1 MPFQV
6 DLVGIFFIVFGALTT
21 VIGASMLALGVG
33 AFAVMASAVKTGG
46 GGQFAAGLTLALFT
60 VLAIMTIIWGIAHMV
75 VGLPL
80 RRRVH
85 WSRLAALMLGSVD
98 LLLLPYG
105 TALGCCALVTLLRED
120 AKRLFE
126 PHGVTLDS

>member
-1 MPFQV
+1 MAFHV
-6 DLVGIFFIVFGALTT
+6 DLVGILFVVWGALTA
-21 VIGASMLALGVG
+21 VIGASMLALSIG
-33 AFAVMASAVKTGG
+33 AFALIASAGRAG
-46 GGQFAAGLTLALFT
+46 SGGQFAAGLTAAVFTTLA
-60 VLAIMTIIWGIAHMV
+60 VMAIIWGAAHIA

-80 RRRVH
+80 RRRAH

-105 TALGCCALVTLLRED
+105 TALGCYALVTLLRGD

-126 PHGVTLDS
+126 GQGLTLES